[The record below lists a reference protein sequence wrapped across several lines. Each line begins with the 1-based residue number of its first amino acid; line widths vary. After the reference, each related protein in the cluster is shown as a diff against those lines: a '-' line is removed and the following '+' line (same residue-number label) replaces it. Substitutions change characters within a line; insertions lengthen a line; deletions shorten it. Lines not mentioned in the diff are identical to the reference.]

1 MFLHGVLECRND
13 RHKSDCI
20 CAVCQVTRRKKER
33 DEILAIIDNETAAM
47 DSNTSEQHDM
57 EVSLHIYILL
67 SLLFC
72 FLVKGLPKCALVL
85 FLHVSVVILV
95 F

>member
-1 MFLHGVLECRND
+1 VFLHDVFDCRND

-67 SLLFC
+67 FLLLC

-85 FLHVSVVILV
+85 FLHVSVAILV